1 MSASNP
7 LQVFYGARL
16 FDGEAMREDCALVV
30 ADGEI
35 RAIVPVAE
43 RPQGG
48 VEIDLEGGV
57 LSPGLIDWQVNGGGG
72 VLFNATPTPEA
83 IAAIAAAHRRS
94 GVTSIL
100 PTVITDAPEVLAA
113 ALPAAAEAVKRD
125 CGALGIHVEGPYIDA
140 RRKGVHLAE
149 FIRPMRDKDAE
160 RLIAAKAGAMVV
172 TLAPVAAGL
181 DRIARLASAG
191 LIVSLGH
198 AEATAEE
205 ARAAFAAGVGVVTH
219 LFNAMSQFGSRAPGL
234 VGAALAEPSV
244 VCGLIADGRHVH
256 DVAMRAA
263 FNAKGPG
270 GIALVSD
277 AMPPAAG
284 GPPAFTLQ
292 GRRVTRSGDR
302 LVADDGALA
311 GSTITVL
318 DAVRHV
324 VGALGLP
331 LADALG
337 MATSTPARLL
347 RLDNRV
353 GRLAP
358 GRRADLIHFSDDL
371 ALRGVWRGGRREEGV
386 GR

>member
-1 MSASNP
+1 MSSPNS

-72 VLFNATPTPEA
+72 VLFNATPTPEG
-83 IAAIAAAHRRS
+83 IAAIAAAHRRF

-100 PTVITDAPEVLAA
+100 PTAITDAPEVLAA

-125 CGALGIHVEGPYIDA
+125 CGALGIHVEGPFIDP
-140 RRKGVHLAE
+140 RRKGVHAAE

-181 DRIARLASAG
+181 DRIARLVSAG

-198 AEATAEE
+198 TESTAEE
-205 ARAAFAAGVGVVTH
+205 ARAVFAAGVGVVTH

-234 VGAALAEPSV
+234 VGATLADPTI
-244 VCGLIADGRHVH
+244 VCGLVADGFHVH

-277 AMPPAAG
+277 AMPTAAG
-284 GPPAFTLQ
+284 GPPAFSLQ
-292 GRRVTRSGDR
+292 GRRVSRSGGR
-302 LVADDGALA
+302 LVADDGVLA

-324 VGALGLP
+324 VDALDLP
-331 LADALG
+331 LADALS
-337 MATSTPARLL
+337 MATATPARLL
-347 RLDNRV
+347 RLDGRV

-358 GRRADLIHFSDDL
+358 GRRADLIHLSDDL
-371 ALRGVWRGGRREEGV
+371 ALRGVWRGGRREVDV
-386 GR
+386 GL